1 MKRKINFNKV
11 VSVFLS
17 FTILLSMVPGTVKAN
32 DSDILYYTKVSEDGK
47 TLTLTKSDPGK
58 QPPVDYSVVENVIIE
73 EGVDRIGQIINPGWS
88 NVKNVKMPDSLKTI
102 GNCAFYDWRLLTDID
117 IPDGVTT
124 IGYKAFSVCDS
135 LTKIILPESVTTI
148 GYEAFSGCSN
158 LTDINIPKGITTI
171 EESTFGS
178 CDSLKNIEIPE
189 GVVNIERRAFAFC
202 SSLESI
208 NIPKSVTS
216 IGEEAFE
223 NCTSLKDIVIPK
235 SITTIEESTF
245 NECTSLENITI
256 PESVTAI
263 KSKAFEECTS
273 LKDIVIPEG
282 ITCIDE
288 YTFSECTSLE
298 NITIPESVKRI
309 RRHAFDDCTALK
321 SIRLSKKVEY
331 IESPVFENCDNLTIY
346 CYKDSAAH
354 EYAKKNKL
362 NYELLDEIDEND
374 PYTFDITESGKLTI
388 TINADID
395 SLEIPEQVNDIK
407 VKSVDCI
414 NTKNVTQKYKIE
426 HISFPG
432 TLENI
437 EDNAFVGCGIR
448 EISFPDSLKTIGK
461 EAFINNDFKE
471 IEILESVRKIEDGAF
486 RNCQDLEK
494 ITIPHDVQIV
504 SNPFGGCYKLT
515 IYCYY
520 GSSAQQCA
528 EKYGIK
534 YELLNNIITI
544 NGIIYAL
551 DEDNKTAKVI
561 EVKEEAISEYGR
573 LAFPDEIEPIE
584 KEQYTVTE
592 ICAGAV
598 KLDGITSIQLPNK
611 LTTIRNNAFEKYTG
625 DVSIPGTVSYLDINA
640 FATHDV
646 YEECD
651 FLESIGENENF
662 SIKLYTKRDIYALKN
677 KNGNVLY
684 GFLTDSDDEVEYFCL
699 DSDVTEIGDRAFKYC
714 HNFKRIKIGN
724 KVKKIGYDAFDGIED
739 QVIIVGYSGSYAE
752 RYAKQHN
759 ITFESE
765 TIFFNWGEDNYSF
778 YNSPSYFDSYE
789 VGDLINYYP
798 NSLKEY
804 AEVRRKE
811 EWHGSCEGMAITAIL
826 FKMGV
831 LSQENWQSANEK
843 ADSTYHLIQTN
854 KNTKLKELINFYQL
868 LQTGVEK
875 NYSTKLYK
883 GNDFEKFYDSVV
895 SYYDD
900 NSKKNDDEKLLLCGF
915 MRENAEKGHAVIITG
930 KPQELD
936 ATFYIN
942 RGIHFSENDYYGF
955 RIPIYDENDY
965 TPVRN
970 YYLKNDYSEERYLY
984 IKNDFS
990 RVGIDT
996 DSEIYSHSD
1005 DIVSFEVYSI
1015 SKEDVPDIETLM
1027 ENNECVKLSGY
1038 VDLMYK
1044 NTTRLLIKDNNKT
1057 NKEAIIEGTNKVSG
1071 ELECD
1076 ISPIYNSSADD
1087 ENNEIS
1093 EAYVSLAEGENYSV
1107 EPLNSTEPLDIKLLT
1122 KDSYMSVKTTEG
1134 GKATFENNKTL
1145 SLSNPSGKEFEAV
1158 FTVNDEYLKLPWY
1171 TIKLSGENS
1180 KEIEIESTE
1189 EGYVVTGDNLKNIK
1203 LTANNLEEKT
1213 ELTFNTD
1220 AEKVLLKASKGD
1232 KELVVAEGEK
1242 IADVKE
1248 ADLDVYEDKDNDGSF
1263 ETKTQTATISNLTED
1278 DAAEP
1283 EFENSQYD
1291 IDGNSVINTSD
1302 IVKLSHILIAPEKYA
1317 DLKDKADLNSDG
1329 TTDVSDLLTLV
1340 RFMKQ

>member
-1 MKRKINFNKV
+1 MKKQINFNKV
-11 VSVFLS
+11 VSVFLA

-32 DSDILYYTKVSEDGK
+32 DSDIVYYKVSEDEK
-47 TLTLTKSDPGK
+47 TLTLTMNNPGPRSAINFSK
-58 QPPVDYSVVENVIIE
+58 VENVIIE
-73 EGVDRIGQIINPGWS
+73 EGVDRINEISPSLRFSI
-88 NVKNVKMPDSLKTI
+88 NVKNVKMPNSLKTI
-102 GNCAFYDWRLLTDID
+102 GTAAFFGWTLLTNID

-124 IGYKAFSVCDS
+124 IRNSAFSCCNS
-135 LTKIILPESVTTI
+135 LKKIKLPESVTTI
-148 GYEAFSGCSN
+148 EDHAFSECDA
-158 LTDINIPKGITTI
+158 LTEINIPKGITTI
-171 EESTFGS
+171 EEYTFGGCS
-178 CDSLKNIEIPE
+178 SLKNIEIPE
-189 GVVNIERRAFAFC
+189 GVVNIERIAFAFC

-208 NIPKSVTS
+208 NIPQSVTS
-216 IGEEAFE
+216 IGEEAFKE
-223 NCTSLKDIVIPK
+223 CTSLKDIVIPE
-235 SITTIEESTF
+235 SITTIESKTF
-245 NECTSLENITI
+245 RECTSLENITI
-256 PESVTAI
+256 PESVTEI

-331 IESPVFENCDNLTIY
+331 IESPVFENCENLTIY
-346 CYKDSAAH
+346 CYENSAAH
-354 EYAKKNKL
+354 KEAEKDGI
-362 NYELLDEIDEND
+362 NYVLLEEND
-374 PYTFDITESGKLTI
+374 PYTFDITQDGKLTI

-395 SLEIPEQVNDIK
+395 SLDIPEKVNDIN

-426 HISFPG
+426 HISFPD

-448 EISFPDSLKTIGK
+448 EISFPNSLKTIGK

-471 IEILESVRKIEDGAF
+471 IEIPESVQKIEDGAF

-534 YELLNNIITI
+534 YELINNIITI
-544 NGIIYAL
+544 NGITYAL

-561 EVKEEAISEYGR
+561 EVKKEAISAYGT

-598 KLDGITSIQLPNK
+598 KLDGIKSIQLPNK

-625 DVSIPGTVSYLDINA
+625 DVFIPGTVSYLDINA

-646 YEECD
+646 YKSD
-651 FLESIGENENF
+651 FHKSMRENENF
-662 SIKLYTKRDIYALKN
+662 SMELYTIRNIYALKN

-684 GFLTDSDDEVEYFCL
+684 GFLTDFDDEMKYFCL

-724 KVKKIGYDAFDGIED
+724 KVNKIGYDAFDGIED

-778 YNSPSYFDSYE
+778 YNSPSYFDSYD
-789 VGDLINYYP
+789 VGELINYYP

-811 EWHGSCEGMAITAIL
+811 EWRGSCEGMAITAIL

-831 LSQENWQSANEK
+831 LSQENWQNANEK
-843 ADSTYHLIQTN
+843 ADSTYQLIPTDKN
-854 KNTKLKELINFYQL
+854 KKLKELINFYHL

-900 NSKKNDDEKLLLCGF
+900 NSEKNDDEKLLVCAF
-915 MRENAEKGHAVIITG
+915 MRKNAEEGHAVIITG

-942 RGIHFSENDYYGF
+942 RGISFSEKNYYGF

-1005 DIVSFEVYSI
+1005 DIVSFVVYSI
-1015 SKEDVPDIETLM
+1015 SKKEVPDIETLM

-1038 VDLMYK
+1038 VNFMYK

-1057 NKEAIIEGTNKVSG
+1057 KKEAIIEGTNKVSG

-1076 ISPIYNSSADD
+1076 ISPIYNSSAVD

-1093 EAYVSLAEGENYSV
+1093 EAYASFAEGENYSV

-1158 FTVNDEYLKLPWY
+1158 FTVNDEYMKLPWY

-1180 KEIEIESTE
+1180 KDIKIESTE

-1213 ELTFNTD
+1213 ELTLNTD
-1220 AEKVLLKASKGD
+1220 TEKVLLKASKGD

-1248 ADLDVYEDKDNDGSF
+1248 ADLDVYEDKDNDGTF